1 MEESIFDT
9 DQIKATKTLVQE
21 VAAYVEEVEY
31 LRKNKAEID
40 KEKQGKEI
48 NVKVDASFGKMPAN
62 ASEFKTITI
71 KKRSVEDIT
80 PCSDLKI
87 AA

>member
-1 MEESIFDT
+1 M
-9 DQIKATKTLVQE
+9 
-21 VAAYVEEVEY
+21 
-31 LRKNKAEID
+31 
-40 KEKQGKEI
+40 
-48 NVKVDASFGKMPAN
+48 KVDASFGKMPAN
-62 ASEFKTITI
+62 ASEFKTIAI